1 MRRVMRKPHA
11 LLVPVLLL
19 LSACTEAIPTWDRA
33 QAEGAST
40 TPPCPASRCGELLRA
55 AADGD
60 ASRVQ
65 KLLAQG
71 VDIDAGA
78 SRTTDTVT
86 PLMAATLLKKNDVAQ
101 LLIVKGASF
110 DPAFHGYTVR
120 DFAFLLNPDL
130 IPLIENRS
138 QK

>member
-1 MRRVMRKPHA
+1 MRCVMRKPYV

-19 LSACTEAIPTWDRA
+19 LNACTEAIPTWDRP
-33 QAEGAST
+33 QAEVAPS
-40 TPPCPASRCGELLRA
+40 TPPCPAPRCGELLRA

-60 ASRVQ
+60 VSRVQ

-78 SRTTDTVT
+78 SRTTHTVT
-86 PLMAATLLKKNDVAQ
+86 PLMTAIILKKNDVAQ

-110 DPAFHGYTVR
+110 EPAFHGYTVR

-130 IPLIENRS
+130 ITLIENRS